1 MISRKYGTF
10 VSSSRVVPCH
20 RGQPLSLAEGRQGL
34 AYVLMAIHAET
45 LDLVHNLDSVI
56 LIRLLIV
63 PQAEPQN
70 SLADGGKE
78 VIVVIQGTLGVEVF
92 IGHTVCHFVCS
103 GGGDI
108 VGLSMIAWKQKA
120 VSDPAIATMP
130 NFCPSFELTFPS
142 GSEF

>member
-1 MISRKYGTF
+1 M
-10 VSSSRVVPCH
+10 SSSRVVPCH
-20 RGQPLSLAEGRQGL
+20 RDQSLSLAEGRQGL

-78 VIVVIQGTLGVEVF
+78 VIIVIKGTLGVEVF
-92 IGHTVCHFVCS
+92 IGHTVCHVVFS
-103 GGGDI
+103 SGGDI
-108 VGLSMIAWKQKA
+108 VGSSMIACKQEA
-120 VSDPAIATMP
+120 VSDLAIAMMQI
-130 NFCPSFELTFPS
+130 FCSSFELTFSS
-142 GSEF
+142 GSEL